1 MMGQAKNRG
10 TQEQR
15 IRKAVEQKEAA
26 LEMSRQEKMQADIKR
41 RVAESER
48 RERGEPR
55 VVVAGG
61 GGRLST
67 ILLAALAM
75 GMSAGVTLPVRKDK
89 P

>member
-61 GGRLST
+61 SKHLST
-67 ILLAALAM
+67 LLLAALAM